1 MANIY
6 CENYDCKNYFEDM
19 CMLQRIEINNLKA
32 CESYVEGKK
41 WAIPIRNEFGEDY
54 RARIIEIIKLNLL
67 II

>member
-41 WAIPIRNEFGEDY
+41 
-54 RARIIEIIKLNLL
+54 
-67 II
+67 